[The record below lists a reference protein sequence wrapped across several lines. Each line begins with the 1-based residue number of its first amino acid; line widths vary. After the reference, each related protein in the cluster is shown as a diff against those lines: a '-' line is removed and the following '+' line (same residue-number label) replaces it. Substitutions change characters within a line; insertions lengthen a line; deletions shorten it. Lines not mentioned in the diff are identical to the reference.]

1 MARRTPP
8 PQLIG
13 SGLIP
18 ETFQKDYAGVE
29 DEYQGKL
36 AGFQRDERGLFAD
49 YGFSGGIGADG
60 AVNFQADPNANYGLY
75 QQLLQNIGGQLGQ
88 ARNEVRGR
96 GIGRAGLAKARE
108 NLIRF
113 MMSGEKTGLL
123 TNFNKGAANIF
134 GQRGAALT
142 DRNRGFTEVE
152 GKALDWWNQYGPD
165 DPDGNVGVEDSRP
178 AENPVMPS
186 YSPNANNSN
195 GYDASMELAEY
206 LAAKNPTAAYSADP
220 NAYAQP
226 VYSPPMPDP
235 YYPQPAG
242 PVRRQRV
249 GGGGGGPMQVM

>member
-18 ETFQKDYAGVE
+18 ETFQQEYAGYE
-29 DEYQGKL
+29 DAYQSKL
-36 AGFQRDERGLFAD
+36 AGLGRDERNLFAD
-49 YGFSGGIGADG
+49 YGFTGGVGEDG
-60 AVNFQADPNANYGLY
+60 SVNFQADPNAQRGLY

-88 ARNEVRGR
+88 AKNEVRGR

-142 DRNRGFTEVE
+142 DRNRNFNALE
-152 GKALDWWNQYGPD
+152 GRALDWWNQYGPD
-165 DPDGNVGVEDSRP
+165 DPDGNVSEPMFGERP
-178 AENPVMPS
+178 A
-186 YSPNANNSN
+186 
-195 GYDASMELAEY
+195 ASMAPDMNQPMAGGLPIIPDGGYENIDAGMGGYVPPAFAPTQADPYSLYGYADSY
-206 LAAKNPTAAYSADP
+206 VPTAR
-220 NAYAQP
+220 Q
-226 VYSPPMPDP
+226 
-235 YYPQPAG
+235 
-242 PVRRQRV
+242 VRRQRT